1 MIITCSSCST
11 KYSISKKVLGKNG
24 KKVKCSTCEHEWY
37 QKIDIIKKKG
47 RKVISLKEEQIEK
60 KFVNKEIDDTKVFS
74 SEIIKKKSNSFL
86 YLFILGILILFIYLN
101 EQYFNYPIKDY
112 FFKFIKKEFLI
123 NNQNKNSF
131 NLVLNQIEKEV
142 NILHN
147 NQRIIK
153 IFGKISNTSNT
164 ENYKIPKLQATLLD
178 NDENILT
185 SWFFYAEQE
194 NLDPQGSIDFNTS
207 YIHDSQNIADIKIEF
222 YKEEVE

>member
-1 MIITCSSCST
+1 MIIICSNCNT
-11 KYSISKKVLGKNG
+11 KYSISKRVLGKNG
-24 KKVKCSTCEHEWY
+24 KKVKCSNCEHKWY

-47 RKVISLKEEQIEK
+47 VEVISLKEQQIEK
-60 KFVNKEIDDTKVFS
+60 SFVNEEIDDTKVFS

-86 YLFILGILILFIYLN
+86 YLFILAILILFIYLN

-112 FFKFIKKEFLI
+112 FFNLIKKEFLI
-123 NNQNKNSF
+123 NNKNKNSF

-153 IFGKISNTSNT
+153 ILGKISNTSNT

-178 NDENILT
+178 NNENIIT

-194 NLDPQGSIDFNTS
+194 NLEPQGSIDFNTS
-207 YIHDSQNIADIKIEF
+207 YIHDNQNIADIKIEF
-222 YKEEVE
+222 IKK

>member
-1 MIITCSSCST
+1 MIIICSNCNT
-11 KYSISKKVLGKNG
+11 KYSISKSVLGKNG
-24 KKVKCSTCEHEWY
+24 KKVKCSNCEHKWY

-47 RKVISLKEEQIEK
+47 VEVISLKEQQIEK
-60 KFVNKEIDDTKVFS
+60 NFVNEEIDDTKVFS

-86 YLFILGILILFIYLN
+86 YLFILAILILFIYLN

-112 FFKFIKKEFLI
+112 FFNLIKKEFLI

-153 IFGKISNTSNT
+153 IFGKISNTSNR

-178 NDENILT
+178 NNENIIT

-194 NLDPQGSIDFNTS
+194 NLEPQGSIDFNTS
-207 YIHDSQNIADIKIEF
+207 YIHDNQNIADIKIEF
-222 YKEEVE
+222 YKEVE

>member
-1 MIITCSSCST
+1 MIITCNSCNT
-11 KYSISKKVLGKNG
+11 KYSINKKVLGKNG